1 MTDITSIPALPK
13 LEWIDKIP
21 TRFRLNHFPQVPCD
35 PFTREFDTLTEAVA
49 AKNIIADYDLFLL
62 ENKHRVDFANVG
74 VISYYRPDWID
85 PEDDSDDDGWYSI
98 EDYEQEEM
106 LAYEAAVRE
115 REQALARLAEKSP
128 DADGASTDTPDAATS
143 PTGHIITV
151 SSLEHP
157 DNFEIIEAVNKSV
170 DEGVDIDDINNLYRH
185 IYIDDEQGIDVTIRL
200 SHDAYAAMVY
210 KPFLTNTPVRI
221 VSVDTTAGE
230 AENKE

>member
-1 MTDITSIPALPK
+1 MTDIASIPALPK
-13 LEWIDKIP
+13 LECIDKIP

-35 PFTREFDTLTEAVA
+35 PFTKEFDTLTEAVA
-49 AKNIIADYDLFLL
+49 AKNIIANYDLFLL
-62 ENKHRVDFANVG
+62 ENNHRVDFANVG

-85 PEDDSDDDGWYSI
+85 PESDPDDDGWYSI
-98 EDYEQEEM
+98 EDYEQEEL
-106 LAYEAAVRE
+106 LAYEAAMRE

-128 DADGASTDTPDAATS
+128 NAGGASTDTPDATAS

-157 DNFEIIEAVNKSV
+157 DSFEIIEAV
-170 DEGVDIDDINNLYRH
+170 DEGMDIDDINNLYKH
-185 IYIDDEQGIDVTIRL
+185 IYVDGEQGVDVTIRL

-221 VSVDTTAGE
+221 VSVDTTAGDV
-230 AENKE
+230 ENKR

>member
-1 MTDITSIPALPK
+1 MTDIASIPALPK
-13 LEWIDKIP
+13 LECIDKIP

-35 PFTREFDTLTEAVA
+35 PYTEEFDTLTEAVA

-62 ENKHRVDFANVG
+62 ENNHRVDFANVG

-85 PEDDSDDDGWYSI
+85 PEGDPDDDGWYGI
-98 EDYEQEEM
+98 EDYEQEEL

-128 DADGASTDTPDAATS
+128 DADGASTDTPDATAS

-157 DNFEIIEAVNKSV
+157 DSFGIIEAVG
-170 DEGVDIDDINNLYRH
+170 EGMDIDDINNLYGH
-185 IYIDDEQGIDVTIRL
+185 IYVDGEQGIDVTIRM
-200 SHDAYAAMVY
+200 SRDAYAAMVY
-210 KPFLTNTPVRI
+210 QPFLTNTPVRI
-221 VSVDTTAGE
+221 VSVDTTAGDG
-230 AENKE
+230 ENKK